1 MNENE
6 KVFLPKAIDVV
17 ATIVVLGVGV
27 ITVDCPS
34 LIVVNEKEKDGSN
47 VDVAVVVDSTIVV
60 SEGDNNADVDDNKDI
75 MSEIDDD
82 IVGNDGDG
90 VILDGVGKLGELVCK
105 LDEEEITSKVDDDII
120 KGDDERTVLDGVG
133 EFGELV
139 CKLDNE
145 DIIFELDD
153 DIIGDDDDNDKDDTR
168 VLVITDVVVVLSN
181 IHSLGQSGSL
191 LGI

>member
-1 MNENE
+1 MMKEIESKKN
-6 KVFLPKAIDVV
+6 VSPIIDEVG
-17 ATIVVLGVGV
+17 IGV
-27 ITVDCPS
+27 IEDGVK
-34 LIVVNEKEKDGSN
+34 LICELIDE
-47 VDVAVVVDSTIVV
+47 VDVELITLEKNDVFNAV
-60 SEGDNNADVDDNKDI
+60 
-75 MSEIDDD
+75 
-82 IVGNDGDG
+82 
-90 VILDGVGKLGELVCK
+90 LDGVGESGELVCK
-105 LDEEEITSKVDDDII
+105 VDEEDITSELDDPII
-120 KGDDERTVLDGVG
+120 EGDDERTVLDGVG